1 MVPADAEDAIS
12 SSPIVVAIT
21 NLNADIRNIF
31 LTPLKQLRRRSVKVK
46 SFFIR
51 SRNWCE
57 IQDKTLRGSP
67 DPSEVF
73 DLKPTS
79 PPARSSYDGA
89 IIGNTNTVNRKP
101 TIMSMPPLAC
111 SLRNTGETPHFER
124 SGRMTGSIP
133 SWVLSRA
140 LDVTDSQS

>member
-57 IQDKTLRGSP
+57 IQDKL
-67 DPSEVF
+67 SEAPQTPE
-73 DLKPTS
+73 K
-79 PPARSSYDGA
+79 PPAGPK
-89 IIGNTNTVNRKP
+89 VKP
-101 TIMSMPPLAC
+101 RRPPLP
-111 SLRNTGETPHFER
+111 LQTPATTPPPPP
-124 SGRMTGSIP
+124 GAP
-133 SWVLSRA
+133 SRA
-140 LDVTDSQS
+140 ESKTTRPA

>member
-57 IQDKTLRGSP
+57 IQDKLSEAPQTL
-67 DPSEVF
+67 
-73 DLKPTS
+73 
-79 PPARSSYDGA
+79 ARSS
-89 IIGNTNTVNRKP
+89 TSNRRARLRAVRTTALLLEYKHCESETDDHVDAAVGVQP
-101 TIMSMPPLAC
+101 AKHG
-111 SLRNTGETPHFER
+111 RNTP
-124 SGRMTGSIP
+124 
-133 SWVLSRA
+133 L
-140 LDVTDSQS
+140 